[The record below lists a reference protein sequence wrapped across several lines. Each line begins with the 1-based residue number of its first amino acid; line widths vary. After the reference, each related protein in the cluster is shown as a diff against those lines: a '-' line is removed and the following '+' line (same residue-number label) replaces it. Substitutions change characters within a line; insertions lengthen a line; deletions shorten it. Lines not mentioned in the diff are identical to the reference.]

1 MTSSEANVFALQ
13 VYERITED
21 QVETLIRKL
30 KKPEDARKFLMNM
43 GIIDANGQLA
53 EPYRPIPQEPFPTQR
68 QILQLAEKH
77 GLPQERK
84 TVRFVQE
91 ALELW
96 GWTDPG
102 SLVWYDFWADRSQA
116 EGWHPRFFL
125 PRA

>member
-1 MTSSEANVFALQ
+1 MTSSEINSFTLQ
-13 VYERITED
+13 MYERITED

-30 KKPEDARKFLMNM
+30 KKPEDAQRFLMNV
-43 GIIDANGQLA
+43 GIIDADGQLA

-91 ALELW
+91 ALKLW
-96 GWTDPG
+96 G
-102 SLVWYDFWADRSQA
+102 
-116 EGWHPRFFL
+116 
-125 PRA
+125 

>member
-30 KKPEDARKFLMNM
+30 KKPEDTRKFLMNV

-84 TVRFVQE
+84 TLRFVQE

-96 GWTDPG
+96 G
-102 SLVWYDFWADRSQA
+102 
-116 EGWHPRFFL
+116 
-125 PRA
+125 